1 MNKLINYIK
10 DSFDEVVN
18 KVSWP
23 TYAELQKSTVLV
35 LVASVVF
42 ALVVAVIDTSF
53 DKLLGFLY

>member
-1 MNKLINYIK
+1 MNKLINYVK
-10 DSFDEVVN
+10 ESFDEVVN

-23 TYAELQKSTVLV
+23 PYAELQKSTVLV

>member
-10 DSFDEVVN
+10 ESFDEVVN

-23 TYAELQKSTVLV
+23 SYSELQKSTVLV

-42 ALVVAVIDTSF
+42 ALVVALVDTSF